1 MSKKRDYKS
10 KRKKITRKYKRR
22 NKKTKTKSKQK
33 IIDPPFARTLSK
45 GTQASPG
52 CCAIDYQE
60 DRGEYHYQS
69 YENVAILLE
78 SLIENDKSIE
88 KDLYLF
94 DKTSDAFLDYDLQS
108 DILKPLSLDK
118 KKFRKSIEKGID
130 SKSLF
135 IPIILNLSLDRY
147 DNHANILVVNKLTKH
162 IELFEPHGARTSS
175 SELGGV
181 ASAYQKKKRALRK
194 FFKDYLPKYRV
205 INVVDA
211 IKHSAF
217 QTTEDPKG
225 HSGFCVTWSILYAHY
240 RFLNPRT
247 PLRTLILYIHKK
259 INERYIL
266 RYAKYI
272 EMIAKGKLH

>member
-1 MSKKRDYKS
+1 MNNKRKMKRKTQRKKRITKKKM
-10 KRKKITRKYKRR
+10 KRKTQR
-22 NKKTKTKSKQK
+22 SK

-60 DRGEYHYQS
+60 ERGEYHYQS

-78 SLIENDKSIE
+78 SLIENDKSIQ

-118 KKFRKSIEKGID
+118 KKFRKALRKGID

-147 DNHANILVVNKLTKH
+147 DNHANILVVNKLTKQ

-181 ASAYQKKKRALRK
+181 VSAYQKKKRALRT
-194 FFKDYLPKYRV
+194 FFKEYLPKYSV

-211 IKHSAF
+211 VKRSAF

-247 PLRTLILYIHKK
+247 PLHTLILYIHKK

>member
-1 MSKKRDYKS
+1 MNNKRKMKRKTQRKKRITKKKM
-10 KRKKITRKYKRR
+10 KRKTQR
-22 NKKTKTKSKQK
+22 SK

-60 DRGEYHYQS
+60 ERGEYHYQS

-78 SLIENDKSIE
+78 SLIENDKSIQ

-118 KKFRKSIEKGID
+118 NKFRKALRKGID

-147 DNHANILVVNKLTKH
+147 DNHANILVVNTLTKQ

-194 FFKDYLPKYRV
+194 FFKEYLPKYSV

-272 EMIAKGKLH
+272 EMIAKGELH

>member
-1 MSKKRDYKS
+1 MNNKRKMKRKTQRKKRITKKKM
-10 KRKKITRKYKRR
+10 KRKTQR
-22 NKKTKTKSKQK
+22 SK

-60 DRGEYHYQS
+60 ERGEYHYQS

-78 SLIENDKSIE
+78 SLIENDKSIQ

-108 DILKPLSLDK
+108 DILKPLSLYK
-118 KKFRKSIEKGID
+118 NKFRKALRKGID

-147 DNHANILVVNKLTKH
+147 DNHANILVVNTLTKQ

-194 FFKDYLPKYRV
+194 FFKEYLPKYSV

-272 EMIAKGKLH
+272 EMIAKGELH

>member
-1 MSKKRDYKS
+1 MNKKRNKRTKKRITKKKK
-10 KRKKITRKYKRR
+10 KRKTQR
-22 NKKTKTKSKQK
+22 SK

-52 CCAIDYQE
+52 CCAIDYHE

-78 SLIENDKSIE
+78 SLIKNDKSIQQ
-88 KDLYLF
+88 DLYLF

-118 KKFRKSIEKGID
+118 NKFRKALRKGID

-147 DNHANILVVNKLTKH
+147 DNHANILVVNKLTKQ

-181 ASAYQKKKRALRK
+181 VSAYQKKKRALRK
-194 FFKDYLPKYRV
+194 FFKEYLPKYRV

-211 IKHSAF
+211 IKRSAF

-247 PLRTLILYIHKK
+247 PLHKLILYIHKK